1 MIFMY
6 ASLIFMNDTLIKV
19 DTEQLK
25 NMQYFVKL
33 MGLLLVETQAL
44 SVDGLAAPS
53 IHEQQHCRSFRWPW
67 CDAVY
72 ARATALSF
80 M

>member
-1 MIFMY
+1 
-6 ASLIFMNDTLIKV
+6 MNDTLIKV

-33 MGLLLVETQAL
+33 MGLILVETQAL
-44 SVDGLAAPS
+44 SVDGLGVIPS
-53 IHEQQHCRSFRWPW
+53 IHEQQHCRSFIRPW